1 LRTLP
6 GRRQAAGGT
15 PNAPHRCQGW
25 TSQDGTPGGRALS
38 SEGPH
43 GLTRAP
49 NSSPT
54 ARTVSSPVILRNLSN
69 PGSKN
74 AFATSACDRREDPSS
89 LHALRSS
96 REIHETV
103 YWQFRGRPPPNR
115 RFDWASARIAIPR
128 VQLPFGLVANFMD
141 AGVIRALVL

>member
-1 LRTLP
+1 
-6 GRRQAAGGT
+6 
-15 PNAPHRCQGW
+15 
-25 TSQDGTPGGRALS
+25 
-38 SEGPH
+38 
-43 GLTRAP
+43 
-49 NSSPT
+49 SP
-54 ARTVSSPVILRNLSN
+54 PVILRNLSN

-128 VQLPFGLVANFMD
+128 VQLPFGLVANFVD
-141 AGVIRALVL
+141 AGVIRALVLNANARNPSKTRSRGAWNPRTKQFERRHQRVFLPYIWFCSAILPSFAGDG